1 MRNQTAKLFLLT
13 LAVAGFTIFTPI
25 SEAQAQRPSGP
36 PKRSIKNVTGDIYR
50 YQNNFHFG
58 MLVET
63 KDSIVVTDPINADM
77 VKWLRSEI
85 KKRFNKPV
93 THAIY
98 SHSHGDHNTGGEE
111 WGKDVEV
118 IAHEKLRAEVLSGKA
133 KTGLPTQVFDDE
145 MVFRLG
151 CKTFELKYLGIGH
164 GTDLIATV
172 VRPEN
177 AAFVVDLASKNR
189 LPFRNF
195 PRTDIDGLIKQIK
208 TVESLKFKTLIPA
221 HGSVGTHAHVKA
233 FRIYIETLRSRVAAG
248 LKAGKSADDLV
259 KSVTMSEYKHW
270 DGYKFFRKANVQ
282 GMAAWLQKKGSM

>member
-1 MRNQTAKLFLLT
+1 MSHQTSKIFLCT
-13 LAVAGFTIFTPI
+13 LAIIGFVVMVPI

-36 PKRSIKNVTGDIYR
+36 PKRSIKKVTGDIYR

-63 KDSIVVTDPINADM
+63 KDSIVVTDPINAGV
-77 VKWLRSEI
+77 VKWLRGEI

-93 THAIY
+93 SHAIY

-111 WGKDVEV
+111 WGKEVEV

-133 KTGLPTQVFDDE
+133 RTGYPTQVFQDE

-151 CKTFELKYLGIGH
+151 GKTFELKYLGIGH
-164 GTDLIATV
+164 GTDLIAMV

-177 AAFVVDLASKNR
+177 VAFIVDLASKNR

-195 PRTDIDGLIKQIK
+195 PRTDIDGLINQVK
-208 TVESLKFKTLIPA
+208 TAESLKFKTLIPG
-221 HGSVGTHAHVKA
+221 HGGVGTHAHLKS

-248 LKAGKSADDLV
+248 LKAGKSAGDLV
-259 KSVTMSEYKHW
+259 KSVTMSEYKNW
-270 DGYKFFRKANVQ
+270 DGYKFFRAANVK
-282 GMAAWLQKKGSM
+282 GMAAWLRKK